1 VVLALTVLSVIAS
14 GRLQWRQQRTTTDAA
29 ESGHA
34 AGNHSGVTLTIAG
47 VTESN
52 WLKYTARGFG

>member
-14 GRLQWRQQRTTTDAA
+14 GRLQWRQQPTTTGAA

-34 AGNHSGVTLTIAG
+34 AGNHSGVTLTTAG
-47 VTESN
+47 VTESI
-52 WLKYTARGFG
+52 TQGT